1 MLTSMSQGFSMGCDA
16 VITLMP
22 HVVVLVWGLDLL
34 SITSF
39 LATILE

>member
-1 MLTSMSQGFSMGCDA
+1 MLMLMSRGFSMGCDA

-22 HVVVLVWGLDLL
+22 HVMALVWGLDLL
-34 SITSF
+34 LMTSF